1 MATTSNLTTAS
12 DVLSTHIFSILNS
25 VSEQF
30 HKLPGSAIFLRYV
43 KSSYQN
49 DPVRS
54 AVELFLVLFA
64 IRYLLARSYSTKPGK
79 VRLTEEEIDD
89 LVDEW
94 QPEPLVGKNTIFE
107 DADLE
112 KRAVIVGP
120 TGPKCRLQ
128 TGRTVTNLA
137 SYNFYNLVSNEQLK
151 ERAIQ
156 TLRTYGVGPCGPPGF
171 YGTQDVHM
179 KIEADIAA
187 FLGTTACIIYA
198 QAFSAAS
205 SVIPAFSKRGDII
218 VADKAVNYSIR
229 KGLQISRSQVRW
241 YEHGDMADLERV
253 LARVQKEQAAKK
265 QLTRRFIVTEG
276 LFENTGDM
284 VDLPKIIELKLKY
297 KFRLILDESWS
308 FGVLGRT
315 GRGVTEH
322 QHVDAAE
329 VDMIIGSMAG
339 PLTAAGGFCAGSDE
353 VVEHQRLSAAAYTFS
368 AALPAMSAVTASETL
383 TMLQTQPDMITSL
396 RENTRIMWQ
405 QLDPRSDWMT
415 CTSVP
420 ENPIMMMVFK
430 ADVINSKRLSLEDQ
444 TLLIQDI
451 VDECL
456 AQGVLVTRAK
466 ALSAAASGAKSD
478 IYTHRP
484 ALKICLTNGLSKK
497 EVEKAGTTV
506 RHAITKIVT
515 KKK

>member
-1 MATTSNLTTAS
+1 M
-12 DVLSTHIFSILNS
+12 
-25 VSEQF
+25 
-30 HKLPGSAIFLRYV
+30 
-43 KSSYQN
+43 
-49 DPVRS
+49 
-54 AVELFLVLFA
+54 
-64 IRYLLARSYSTKPGK
+64 
-79 VRLTEEEIDD
+79 
-89 LVDEW
+89 
-94 QPEPLVGKNTIFE
+94 
-107 DADLE
+107 
-112 KRAVIVGP
+112 
-120 TGPKCRLQ
+120 
-128 TGRTVTNLA
+128 
-137 SYNFYNLVSNEQLK
+137 
-151 ERAIQ
+151 
-156 TLRTYGVGPCGPPGF
+156 
-171 YGTQDVHM
+171 
-179 KIEADIAA
+179 
-187 FLGTTACIIYA
+187 
-198 QAFSAAS
+198 
-205 SVIPAFSKRGDII
+205 
-218 VADKAVNYSIR
+218 
-229 KGLQISRSQVRW
+229 
-241 YEHGDMADLERV
+241 
-253 LARVQKEQAAKK
+253 
-265 QLTRRFIVTEG
+265 TRRFIVTEG

-396 RENTRIMWQ
+396 RENTRVMWQ

-451 VDECL
+451 VDEVSAVGRPWTCKL
-456 AQGVLVTRAK
+456 ANEL
-466 ALSAAASGAKSD
+466 
-478 IYTHRP
+478 
-484 ALKICLTNGLSKK
+484 
-497 EVEKAGTTV
+497 
-506 RHAITKIVT
+506 
-515 KKK
+515 